1 MANIAWDGNVL
12 QTITSNI
19 NECLKSLQ
27 VQQAHLEKLQAQAQD
42 GWNSEAGRIY
52 AERIE
57 GDLAEIRQSVD
68 LFSAAVGRLQ
78 LARSSYAQ
86 AEDDMQHG
94 LRNLYSW
101 LNV

>member
-1 MANIAWDGNVL
+1 MANIAWNGDVL
-12 QTITSNI
+12 QTITNNI
-19 NECLKSLQ
+19 NECLKLLQ
-27 VQQAHLEKLQAQAQD
+27 VQQAHLEGLQAQTQD

-68 LFSAAVGRLQ
+68 LFSSAVNRLQ
-78 LARSSYAQ
+78 QARASYAQ
-86 AEDDMQHG
+86 AEDDMQHV

-101 LNV
+101 LYV